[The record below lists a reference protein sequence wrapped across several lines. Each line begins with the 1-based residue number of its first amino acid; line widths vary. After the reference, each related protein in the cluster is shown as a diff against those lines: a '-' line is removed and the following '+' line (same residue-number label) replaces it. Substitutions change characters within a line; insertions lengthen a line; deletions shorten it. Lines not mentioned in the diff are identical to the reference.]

1 MHFDIVMEVDV
12 SDKPDFFGEIADAY
26 FDRQMYPEALEI
38 YFDMSENE
46 AVSVDAANLKP
57 AEIPHRPMCQL
68 SGSR

>member
-46 AVSVDAANLKP
+46 AVSVDTA
-57 AEIPHRPMCQL
+57 R
-68 SGSR
+68 